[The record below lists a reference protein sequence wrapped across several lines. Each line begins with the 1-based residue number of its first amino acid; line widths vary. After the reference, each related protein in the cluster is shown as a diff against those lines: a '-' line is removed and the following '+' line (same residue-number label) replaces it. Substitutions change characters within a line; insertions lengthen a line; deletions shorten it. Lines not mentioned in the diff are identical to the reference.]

1 MVREVKNM
9 SNSYCCCRRDCTTWA
24 IVAAVVLGVLA
35 VFLQVTG
42 VIVIGA
48 AALTAALE
56 TGLIALGVLLVAM
69 AAAHTGEGYCLCR
82 SVTAALV
89 GAVGTIVLALAL
101 LTLPLDVTGIV
112 FLLLTGLLVAAFTL
126 LVASVVCLIR
136 CLSGCN
142 R

>member
-1 MVREVKNM
+1 M

-24 IVAAVVLGVLA
+24 IVAAVVAGVLA

-42 VIVIGA
+42 VITIAVP
-48 AALTAALE
+48 ALTAALGV
-56 TGLIALGVLLVAM
+56 GLVALAVLLLAM
-69 AAAHTGEGYCLCR
+69 ATAQGSDGYCLCR
-82 SVTAALV
+82 SLGTALA
-89 GAVGTIVLALAL
+89 GAIGTIVLAIAL
-101 LTLPLDVTGIV
+101 LAFDLPATGLA

-126 LVASVVCLIR
+126 LLASAVCLIR